1 MMARVRR
8 ALGMLAVLA
17 AALLVSA
24 PAFACNGA
32 LTAGTAPSVSYD
44 PFSGEATVT
53 ATVNATKSNNSCTPA
68 LIITGSGT
76 SPNRVVTLSGST
88 LAYTVSNPSG
98 TIYQNSA
105 SSSLNI
111 TIPSNNRPA
120 AQTLTFK
127 VAASQVVNAGTYTDT
142 LTIKMVDSGAGNAQ
156 LSPISGQ
163 VTSLTMAVTV
173 TVPSK
178 SQVNIAGSS
187 GTFGTFSITTLDF
200 GELAQ
205 NAVRNAF
212 VQVRSTAAVQITVTS
227 ANSGSLKRVGS
238 TFQSTVA
245 YSLSL
250 NSTALALSTGPQSI
264 NVNPPR
270 TIDGTNLPLAITLTG
285 ATTGLPAGT
294 YQDVL
299 TVDVVP

>member
-1 MMARVRR
+1 MASVRR
-8 ALGMLAVLA
+8 LSGLLA
-17 AALLVSA
+17 AAFVALLVSV
-24 PAFACNGA
+24 PAHAACNGA
-32 LTAGTAPSVSYD
+32 LTAGTPPSVSYD

-53 ATVNATKSNNSCTPA
+53 ATVTTNRTGSCAPG
-68 LIITGSGT
+68 LNITGSGT
-76 SPNRVVTLSGST
+76 SPNRVVTSSGST
-88 LAYTVSNPSG
+88 LAYTINNPGGS
-98 TIYQNSA
+98 IYQNSSTA
-105 SSSLNI
+105 FLGI
-111 TIPSNNRPA
+111 TSANNQSVQ
-120 AQTLTFK
+120 QTLTFK
-127 VAASQVVNAGTYTDT
+127 IAASQVVNAGTYTDT
-142 LTIKMVDSGAGNAQ
+142 ITIRFVDNGTLMSAQ
-156 LSPISGQ
+156 SGQ
-163 VTSLTMAVTV
+163 VTTLTMLVTV

-187 GTFGTFSITTLDF
+187 GTFGTFAITTLDF

-212 VQVRSTAAVQITVTS
+212 VQVRSTAAVSITVTS
-227 ANSGSLKRVGS
+227 VNSGSLKRIGT

-250 NSTALALSTGPQSI
+250 NSTALNLSTGPKSI
-264 NVNPPR
+264 NVNPAR

>member
-8 ALGMLAVLA
+8 ALGLLAVLV

-24 PAFACNGA
+24 PAHAACNGA

-44 PFSGEATVT
+44 PFSGDATVAATVT
-53 ATVNATKSNNSCTPA
+53 TNRTGSCTPA
-68 LIITGSGT
+68 LNITGSGT
-76 SPNRVVTLSGST
+76 SPNRVVSSSGST
-88 LAYTVSNPSG
+88 IAYTISNPGSS
-98 TIYQNSA
+98 IYQNSA
-105 SSSLNI
+105 TASLPV
-111 TIPSNNRPA
+111 TSANNQSVQ
-120 AQTLTFK
+120 QTLTFK
-127 VAASQVVNAGTYTDT
+127 IAASQVVNAGTYTDT
-142 LTIKMVDSGAGNAQ
+142 ITIRFFDGGVQ
-156 LSPISGQ
+156 ISPQNGQ
-163 VTSLTMAVTV
+163 VTSLTMQVTV

-212 VQVRSTAAVQITVTS
+212 VQVRSTAAVDITVTS

-238 TFQSTVA
+238 TYQSTVA

-250 NSTALALSTGPQSI
+250 NGTALALSTGPKSI

-270 TIDGTNLPLAITLTG
+270 TVDGTSLPLAITLTG

>member
-1 MMARVRR
+1 MTERFMR
-8 ALGMLAVLA
+8 AIVILTAFVA
-17 AALLVSA
+17 SLVFA
-24 PAFACNGA
+24 IQAQAACNGA

-44 PFSGEATVT
+44 PFSGEAIVT
-53 ATVNATKSNNSCTPA
+53 ATVNATKTNNSCTPA
-68 LIITGSGT
+68 LVITGSGT
-76 SPNRVVTLSGST
+76 SPNRVVTSSGST
-88 LAYTVSNPSG
+88 LAYTVSNPAG
-98 TIYQNSA
+98 TIYQNNT
-105 SSSLNI
+105 SSQNVSV
-111 TIPSNNRPA
+111 PNNNQAA

-142 LTIKMVDSGAGNAQ
+142 LTIKLVDSSAGNAQ
-156 LSPISGQ
+156 LAAISGQ

-187 GTFGTFSITTLDF
+187 GTFGTFTITTLDF

-205 NAVRNAF
+205 SAVRSAF
-212 VQVRSTAAVQITVTS
+212 VQVRSTASVQITVTS
-227 ANSGSLKRVGS
+227 ANSGALKRVGT

-245 YSLSL
+245 YNLSL
-250 NSTALALSTGPQSI
+250 NSTALDLSTGPKSI
-264 NVNPPR
+264 TVNPPR
-270 TIDGTNLPLAITLTG
+270 TIDGTSLPLSITLTG
-285 ATTGLPAGT
+285 ATAGLPAGT